1 MAFNNMPLETRLKEN
16 IKNYNLDDLFPAGML
31 KENLELLHKTY
42 QMDLCMTDRHGMP
55 YLTAGVSYEGYVPDV
70 VSEPG
75 IRFRVNNRTLGHI
88 YYNME
93 HTPEE
98 KHELAEKMLTHMI
111 ALFVSYGE
119 SRYVN
124 IEYVQYM
131 DYLEQVLERQNMESK
146 RPEQKDVLTGT
157 LTKTYFEKR
166 MRLLDRAEIAPV
178 ALIEANINDWKYV
191 YDKYGTEHSDRLI
204 ATIAGFLRQEAKSEY
219 IIGRIDGDVFAIMIP
234 MPEEDEA
241 RDYCDRVQERCM
253 QYEDP
258 VLAPSVAFGMTS
270 KSNVEQNLQELLS
283 DAEYEMFAAKLQM
296 KQAPGYYE
304 RLHKN

>member
-1 MAFNNMPLETRLKEN
+1 MAYNNMPLEQRLKEN
-16 IKNYNLDDLFPAGML
+16 IKNYNLDDLFPAEML
-31 KENLELLHKTY
+31 KENLELLHQTF

-55 YLTAGVSYEGYVPDV
+55 YLVAGDLYAGYAPDV
-70 VSEPG
+70 EKEPG
-75 IRFRVNNRTLGHI
+75 IRFRLNNRTLGHI
-88 YYNME
+88 YCDME
-93 HTPEE
+93 KLPQDRR
-98 KHELAEKMLTHMI
+98 KLAENMLSHM
-111 ALFVSYGE
+111 VSLLAAYGE

-124 IEYVQYM
+124 MEYMQYM
-131 DYLEQVLERQNMESK
+131 DYLEQVLEKQNLESK

-234 MPEEDEA
+234 MPEENEA
-241 RDYCDRVQERCM
+241 RNYCDRVQGRCLSF
-253 QYEDP
+253 DDSI
-258 VLAPSVAFGMTS
+258 LAPSIAFGITF
-270 KSNVEQNLQELLS
+270 KNNVEQKLQNLLS
-283 DAEYEMFAAKLQM
+283 DAEYEMFDAKLRM
-296 KQAPGYYE
+296 KKEPGYYE
-304 RLHKN
+304 RLHKS